1 MRRWQQFFV
10 PLAAALVMAAAVV
23 WPGGTAAAAQP
34 GGAWQ
39 PLGLKGYTYRL
50 LTPPSGALFAM
61 QTGGIF
67 RSDDAGAT
75 WARVNLPP
83 RGTPPNAGLVFAL
96 DPTNHTIMY
105 ANGAGGLYKS
115 TNDAAS
121 WTLILPTTDILSHPI
136 VSQADPNVIYLVM
149 HDKPIREATQ
159 FRIMR
164 SRDAGATWETLEELA
179 PTCMAN
185 TTFIQPHPTD
195 GQRVMRQQ
203 TCNPGGSVNGALS
216 ESRDAGS
223 TWTKLFDRA
232 GWRPQRVGG
241 GEGVMSERFY
251 LNIVQP
257 TSGYNLLLRS
267 DDDGQSWNE
276 TTQPWASLVLPPE
289 TERTVIGGFDTD
301 PTLANRVY
309 AGINVHRSNRTPG
322 VPSFLFSRVMVSD
335 DAGMSWADTGFS
347 GELVINDLKLGI
359 DGQNLYASTV
369 EGVWRLPLGAGH

>member
-67 RSDDAGAT
+67 RSDDAGTT

-216 ESRDAGS
+216 ESRDAGT

-251 LNIVQP
+251 LNLVQP

-267 DDDGQSWNE
+267 DDDGQTWNE

-301 PTLANRVY
+301 PTLAGRVY
-309 AGINVHRSNRTPG
+309 AGSTSTARIGRQACRRSC
-322 VPSFLFSRVMVSD
+322 S
-335 DAGMSWADTGFS
+335 AG
-347 GELVINDLKLGI
+347 
-359 DGQNLYASTV
+359 
-369 EGVWRLPLGAGH
+369 